1 MTRLKENDICDIL
14 ERLETYDGILHEK
27 TGGGLAEI
35 AAFAAGCGMP
45 QLQEAARKQKIGIV
59 PVTSGAGLIDGF
71 SKTIQGIFSFLGTR
85 SFITGASDVGGLA
98 EAAAH
103 GATAVFLADD
113 ETCSLIHLRTGRV
126 ADNSLCT
133 GRGFAAALRMKA
145 GTLKGKV
152 VSILG
157 AGPVGWGAMKA
168 LTEFGAETVIYDCS
182 PERLERFRGL
192 PGVTCAA
199 SSAEA
204 LEQGEYYFE
213 ATTSADTIREMD
225 FAGDTLVAAPG
236 VPLGVEK
243 RALSRHEAQV
253 IHDVLEIGVAT
264 MLFTILAEE

>member
-14 ERLETYDGILHEK
+14 EHLEAYNAILHEK

-35 AAFAAGCGMP
+35 AAFAAGCGMSE
-45 QLQEAARKQKIGIV
+45 LREAAGRQRIGIV
-59 PVTSGAGLIDGF
+59 PVTSGAGLIGGF
-71 SKTIQGIFSFLGTR
+71 SRTIQGIFSFLGTK
-85 SFITGASDVGGLA
+85 SFITANPDVRGLA
-98 EAAAH
+98 EAATN

-113 ETCSLIHLRTGRV
+113 ATCSLIDFRTGRV

-133 GRGFAAALRMKA
+133 GRGFAAALRMKV

-168 LTEFGAETVIYDCS
+168 LTEFGAEVVIYDCS
-182 PERLERFRGL
+182 PERLERFQGL
-192 PGVTCAA
+192 PGVSCAA

-225 FAGDTLVAAPG
+225 FSGNTLVAAPG

-243 RALSRHEAQV
+243 RALSRHESQV

-264 MLFTILAEE
+264 MLSTILAGR